1 VVTVVPVADR
11 RGRSAFFRVAAE
23 VYRDNPCHR
32 ATEDDIV
39 RMLAFGRSA
48 YHGHADVTPCLMTA
62 DGRTVGRFAMI
73 HDRKAPGYVQVAFF
87 EVLPGVHGAADAIR
101 DEARRRYPGVPR
113 IVFGLWG
120 HINYGAGFLASCFD
134 QPPVFGLPYTPP
146 YYLDHFSGMTPHGM
160 VSYRFDNQP
169 FYDFAHA
176 FAAGFDPG
184 PVRVRPLDRRN
195 LRRDTAIYTD
205 LNNRCFLDHP
215 FWADR
220 TVDEDYELFHPF
232 RWLIRDENLLF
243 AEVDGEPVGF
253 LLWYPDFNELR
264 PDGGALGVTDVLRYR
279 FANPIRTVRLTEIG
293 VLPGHRRG
301 NPTAAL
307 ILAMIQAVERGPYT
321 FCEGGFIFESN
332 RGSLGMTL
340 KFLARAFGRELEVHR
355 RFAIF
360 EGDL

>member
-1 VVTVVPVADR
+1 MVTLAPVADR
-11 RGRSAFFRVAAE
+11 RGRRAFFAVAE
-23 VYRDNPCHR
+23 QVYRGNPCHR
-32 ATEDDIV
+32 STEDDIV

-48 YHGHADVTPCLMTA
+48 FHAHAEVRPYLVM
-62 DGRTVGRFAMI
+62 DGGRVAGRLVLI
-73 HDRKAPGYVQVAFF
+73 HDRKAPGHVQVAFF
-87 EVLPGVHGAADAIR
+87 EALPGLDGVQEAIR
-101 DEARRRYPGVPR
+101 DEARRAFPGVPG
-113 IVFGLWG
+113 VVAGLWG
-120 HINYGAGFLASCFD
+120 HVNYGAGFLASCFD
-134 QPPVFGLPYTPP
+134 QPPVFGLPYTPA
-146 YYLDHFSGMTPHGM
+146 YYLDFFAGMKPHGM

-176 FAAGFDPG
+176 FGATFDPG
-184 PVRVRPLDRRN
+184 PVRVRRLDRAN

-205 LNNRCFLDHP
+205 LNNRCFGDHP

-253 LLWYPDFNELR
+253 LLWYPDFNELK
-264 PDGGALGVTDVLRYR
+264 PNGGALGVADVLRYR
-279 FANPIRTVRLTEIG
+279 WANPIRTVRLTEIG

-307 ILAMIQAVERGPYT
+307 ILAMIRAVERGPYR

-340 KFLARAFGRELEVHR
+340 KLLAQAFGRELEVHR